1 MSEIIKDEFQNDV
14 DRILN
19 MTDKQAAEV
28 LEKVKVWVNFG
39 RRNGKTLLSLAYNK
53 AIEKAITA
61 LRKDVLYVCDQTR
74 CENCSAK
81 DGQCFMTSDINHAA
95 NFIVA
100 GDGIYVEKTPAIAP
114 DISEFLVET
123 GTADNSYL
131 NDRMCEKCEEKE
143 TCEDYKR
150 GIEHGLIPFGCSKS
164 TESEEEE

>member
-28 LEKVKVWVNFG
+28 LEKVKVWMNSG

-61 LRKDVLYVCDQTR
+61 LRKDVLYVCDQSK

-81 DGQCFMTSDINHAA
+81 QGFCYATTDITHAA
-95 NFIVA
+95 NFIEA
-100 GDGIYVEKTPAIAP
+100 DDGIYVEKTPAIAP
-114 DISEFLVET
+114 DILGVLNRQKARKKNESNI
-123 GTADNSYL
+123 NS
-131 NDRMCEKCEEKE
+131 
-143 TCEDYKR
+143 DY
-150 GIEHGLIPFGCSKS
+150 
-164 TESEEEE
+164 

>member
-28 LEKVKVWVNFG
+28 LEKAKVWINYG
-39 RRNGKTLLSLAYNK
+39 RRNGKTRLSLAYNK

-95 NFIVA
+95 NFIDA

-114 DISEFLVET
+114 DISEILVET

-164 TESEEEE
+164 TESEDSE